1 VVVLGLTTRSAA
13 AAREVWSPPVTAL
26 ERSLSKT
33 ITLIAREIALATIF
47 SVLLLTPSR
56 AQETKISDLV
66 ISQPWSR
73 ATPNGATVASGY
85 LTIENKGSGPDR
97 LVGASADVA
106 AKVELHTMAMSNGV
120 MTMRPLESGLAIRPG
135 EIVKLAP
142 GGHHLML
149 LGLKS
154 SFKQGDKVPITLEFE
169 KAGKVKVAL
178 DLQGVGARS
187 PDLPARPSP
196 SQVVTQADQADNDNF
211 FTHLHT
217 EKAMANVTVSPGR
230 SGPLA
235 VTIQLETT
243 DERALT
249 AMAVLVTLTN
259 PQKGEPPIAATAQHT
274 SDDQWR
280 ATMSVPSGGL
290 WQLRL
295 NIKLSEADLVD
306 VESPILLR

>member
-1 VVVLGLTTRSAA
+1 VVALGLTTGCAA
-13 AAREVWSPPVTAL
+13 AAGEVWSSPLTAV

-47 SVLLLTPSR
+47 SVLLLAPSR
-56 AQETKISDLV
+56 AQETKVSDLV

-73 ATPNGATVASGY
+73 ATPNGARVASGY
-85 LTIENKGSGPDR
+85 LTIENTGTEPDR
-97 LVGASADVA
+97 LVGGSADVA
-106 AKVELHTMAMSNGV
+106 AKVELHTMVMSNGV

-154 SFKQGDKVPITLEFE
+154 SLQQGDKVPITLEFE
-169 KAGKVKVAL
+169 KAGKVTVAL
-178 DLQGVGARS
+178 DLQGVGAQS
-187 PDLPARPSP
+187 PDLSARPSP
-196 SQVVTQADQADNDNF
+196 TRVVTQVDDDDF

-230 SGPLA
+230 SGPLS

-243 DERALT
+243 DERALA
-249 AMAVLVTLTN
+249 AMAVLVTLTQN
-259 PQKGEPPIAATAQHT
+259 GEPPIVATAQHT

-280 ATMSVPSGGL
+280 ASMSVPSGGR
-290 WQLRL
+290 WQLGL
-295 NIKLSEADLVD
+295 NIKLSEADQVD

>member
-1 VVVLGLTTRSAA
+1 VVALGLTTRSAA
-13 AAREVWSPPVTAL
+13 AAGEVWSPPVTAV
-26 ERSLSKT
+26 ERSVSKT
-33 ITLIAREIALATIF
+33 ITLIAREIALASIF
-47 SVLLLTPSR
+47 SVLLLAPLR
-56 AQETKISDLV
+56 AQETRISDLV

-73 ATPNGATVASGY
+73 ATPNGARVASGY
-85 LTIENKGSGPDR
+85 LTIENKGAEPDR
-97 LVGASADVA
+97 LVGGSADVA

-178 DLQGVGARS
+178 DLQGVGAQG
-187 PDLPARPSP
+187 PDLSERPSP
-196 SQVVTQADQADNDNF
+196 SQVVTQADDDNF

-259 PQKGEPPIAATAQHT
+259 PQKGEPPIVAAAQHT

-280 ATMSVPSGGL
+280 ATMSVPFGGR
-290 WQLRL
+290 WQLGL
-295 NIKLSEADLVD
+295 NIKLSEADQVD

>member
-1 VVVLGLTTRSAA
+1 LNKTTTS
-13 AAREVWSPPVTAL
+13 
-26 ERSLSKT
+26 
-33 ITLIAREIALATIF
+33 IAREIALAMFF
-47 SVLLLTPSR
+47 SVLLLAPLR

-73 ATPNGATVASGY
+73 ATPNGARVASGY
-85 LTIENKGSGPDR
+85 LTIENKGSAPDR
-97 LVGASADVA
+97 LVGGSADVA
-106 AKVELHTMAMSNGV
+106 AKVELHTMAMNNGV
-120 MTMRPLESGLAIRPG
+120 MTMRPLENGLAIRPG

-142 GGHHLML
+142 GGSHLML

-154 SFKQGDKVPITLEFE
+154 PFKQGDKVPITLEFE
-169 KAGKVKVAL
+169 KAGKVKIAL
-178 DLQGVGARS
+178 DLQGVGAKS
-187 PDLPARPSP
+187 ADLPAHPSLP
-196 SQVVTQADQADNDNF
+196 HVVAQIDDDDF

-243 DERALT
+243 DEQALT
-249 AMAVLVTLTN
+249 AMAVSVTLTN
-259 PQKGEPPIAATAQHT
+259 PQKGEPPIVANAQRM

-280 ATMSVPSGGL
+280 ATMSVPSGGR
-290 WQLRL
+290 WQLGL
-295 NIKLSEADLVD
+295 NIKLSEADQVA

>member
-1 VVVLGLTTRSAA
+1 VFPSARLPVVPP
-13 AAREVWSPPVTAL
+13 ARRNWSPSVTAV
-26 ERSLSKT
+26 ECSLSKS
-33 ITLIAREIALATIF
+33 ITLIVREIALATIL
-47 SVLLLTPSR
+47 SALLLVPSR
-56 AQETKISDLV
+56 AQETKIRDLV

-73 ATPNGATVASGY
+73 ATPSGAIVASGY
-85 LTIENKGSGPDR
+85 LTIENKGSEPDR
-97 LVGASADVA
+97 LLGGSADVA
-106 AKVELHTMAMSNGV
+106 AKVELHTMALSNGV

-178 DLQGVGARS
+178 DLQGVGAQG
-187 PDLPARPSP
+187 PDLSERPSP
-196 SQVVTQADQADNDNF
+196 SRVVAQADDDNF

-259 PQKGEPPIAATAQHT
+259 PQKGEPPIVAAAQHT

-280 ATMSVPSGGL
+280 ATMSVPFGGR
-290 WQLRL
+290 WQLGL
-295 NIKLSEADLVD
+295 NIKLSEADQVD